1 VCHRSVREPAA
12 GLGLTTVNTDA
23 TPPNLYLV
31 VGYDGSAPAVR
42 ALDAAIRL
50 LSGREGRIDVVY
62 VAHMPGIDMMSADAV
77 AEEQVTFD
85 DIERELRASAAEQLR
100 GRDERWEFERRQGLI
115 ADQLLAAAKAIHESP
130 PGDTVSVVV
139 GSSSQALHRML
150 GSAAV
155 SLARHSPVPVVIV
168 P

>member
-1 VCHRSVREPAA
+1 MPS
-12 GLGLTTVNTDA
+12 
-23 TPPNLYLV
+23 NLYLV
-31 VGYDGSAPAVR
+31 VGYDGSAPAGR
-42 ALDAAIRL
+42 ALDAAVRL

-62 VAHMPGIDMMSADAV
+62 VAHIPGVDMMSADAIV
-77 AEEQVTFD
+77 EERVTLD
-85 DIERELRASAAEQLR
+85 EIAQDLRAQAAEQLR
-100 GRDERWEFERRQGLI
+100 DREERWQFERREGLI
-115 ADQLLAAAKAIHESP
+115 ADQLLAAAKVIHEAHP
-130 PGDTVSVVV
+130 DDVVSVVV

>member
-1 VCHRSVREPAA
+1 
-12 GLGLTTVNTDA
+12 VNTDA

-31 VGYDGSAPAVR
+31 VGYDGSAPASR
-42 ALDAAIRL
+42 ALDAAVNL
-50 LSGREGRIDVVY
+50 LHGRAGRIDVVY

-85 DIERELRASAAEQLR
+85 DIERDLRVSAAEQLR
-100 GRDERWEFERRQGLI
+100 DREDRWEFERRQGLI
-115 ADQLLAAAKAIHESP
+115 ADQLLAAAKAIHESH

-139 GSSSQALHRML
+139 GSSSQALHRVI

>member
-1 VCHRSVREPAA
+1 M
-12 GLGLTTVNTDA
+12 NTA
-23 TPPNLYLV
+23 ITPSNLYLV
-31 VGYDGSAPAVR
+31 VGYDGSAPAGR
-42 ALDAAIRL
+42 ALDAAVRL

-62 VAHMPGIDMMSADAV
+62 VAHIPGVDMMSADAIV
-77 AEEQVTFD
+77 EERVTLD
-85 DIERELRASAAEQLR
+85 EIAQDLRAQAAEQLR
-100 GRDERWEFERRQGLI
+100 DREERWQFERREGLI
-115 ADQLLAAAKAIHESP
+115 ADQLLAAAKVIHEAHP
-130 PGDTVSVVV
+130 DDVVSVVV

>member
-1 VCHRSVREPAA
+1 
-12 GLGLTTVNTDA
+12 LTTVNADT
-23 TPPNLYLV
+23 TPPKLYLV

-42 ALDAAIRL
+42 ALDAAVRL

-62 VAHMPGIDMMSADAV
+62 VGHLPGIDMMSADAV
-77 AEEQVTFD
+77 AEEQITLD
-85 DIERELRASAAEQLR
+85 DIERDLRAAATEQLA
-100 GRDERWEFERRQGLI
+100 GREDRWQFERRSGLI
-115 ADQLLAAAKAIHESP
+115 ADQLLAAAKDLHQAHP
-130 PGDTVSVVV
+130 DDTVSVVV

>member
-1 VCHRSVREPAA
+1 
-12 GLGLTTVNTDA
+12 VNTA
-23 TPPNLYLV
+23 ITPSNLYLV
-31 VGYDGSAPAVR
+31 VGYDGSAPAGR
-42 ALDAAIRL
+42 ALDAAVRL

-62 VAHMPGIDMMSADAV
+62 VAHIPGVDMMSADAIV
-77 AEEQVTFD
+77 EERVTLD
-85 DIERELRASAAEQLR
+85 EIAQDLRAQAAEQLR
-100 GRDERWEFERRQGLI
+100 DREERWQFERREGLI
-115 ADQLLAAAKAIHESP
+115 AEQLLAAAKVIHEAHP
-130 PGDTVSVVV
+130 DDVVSVVV

>member
-1 VCHRSVREPAA
+1 
-12 GLGLTTVNTDA
+12 VNTA
-23 TPPNLYLV
+23 ITPSNLYLV
-31 VGYDGSAPAVR
+31 VGYDGSAPAGR
-42 ALDAAIRL
+42 ALDAAVRL

-62 VAHMPGIDMMSADAV
+62 VAHIPGVDMMSADAIV
-77 AEEQVTFD
+77 EERVTLD
-85 DIERELRASAAEQLR
+85 EIAQDLRAQAAEQLR
-100 GRDERWEFERRQGLI
+100 DREERWQFERREGLI
-115 ADQLLAAAKAIHESP
+115 ADQLLAAAKVIHEAHP
-130 PGDTVSVVV
+130 DDVVSVVV

>member
-1 VCHRSVREPAA
+1 VCHQPVPLPAA
-12 GLGLTTVNTDA
+12 GLVLTTVKTDT

-42 ALDAAIRL
+42 ALDAAARL
-50 LSGREGRIDVVY
+50 LTGREGRIDVVY
-62 VAHMPGIDMMSADAV
+62 VAHIPGIDMMSADAV
-77 AEEQVTFD
+77 AQEQVTFD
-85 DIERELRASAAEQLR
+85 DIERDLRASAAEQLR
-100 GRDERWEFERRQGLI
+100 DREERWEFERRQGLI
-115 ADQLLAAAKAIHESP
+115 ADQLLAAAKALLESH
-130 PGDTVSVVV
+130 PGDTVSIVV

-155 SLARHSPVPVVIV
+155 SLARHSTVPVVIV